1 MTGRKKWISLGVLA
15 LLIALLP
22 LFFPS
27 GYYYRV
33 GTLIFVN
40 ALSVVGLVI
49 LIGYAGQ
56 ISLGHAGFAG
66 IGAYACALAP
76 EHLGLHP
83 ALALVLGAVISGVM
97 AALIGKPILR
107 LKGYYLAVATLGF
120 GILVS
125 MVLTNERALT
135 GGPDGMNVADLG
147 LRDLLRDM
155 GWRLSG
161 GEFWYMVCGV
171 VLLVGAWLALNLFD
185 SPSGRAMR
193 ALHGTEVAAAAERL
207 HHAGRGGLHALGRDG
222 HHGGARRRGLGAR
235 RHLRRGDPDAAAA
248 GADGLC
254 RVRAAGAGPCH
265 GAGDDLPTAGASALD
280 RAAPEGKG
288 RMSLLDVQGLGIS
301 FGGLKAVD
309 DVSFKVAP
317 GEIVSVIGP
326 NGAGKT
332 TLFNMISGVYQPG
345 RGSVTLNGTEVTG
358 IAPNRLAEMG
368 LSRTF
373 QNLQIFQEMTV
384 LDNVL
389 AGYHLSERG
398 SVWADLLSLPAMR
411 RRAAEA
417 RAGARKLLERVRLD
431 KAAEQLAG
439 NLSYGALKRLEIAR
453 ALALNPKI
461 LLLDEPAAGC
471 NAVETEEIDHLIA
484 ELAASGIAILL
495 VEHDMKLVMRIS
507 NHIVVLDH
515 GEKIAEGDPAT
526 VSRDPA
532 VIAAYLGTEEEEP
545 AHADG

>member
-1 MTGRKKWISLGVLA
+1 
-15 LLIALLP
+15 
-22 LFFPS
+22 
-27 GYYYRV
+27 
-33 GTLIFVN
+33 
-40 ALSVVGLVI
+40 
-49 LIGYAGQ
+49 
-56 ISLGHAGFAG
+56 
-66 IGAYACALAP
+66 
-76 EHLGLHP
+76 
-83 ALALVLGAVISGVM
+83 
-97 AALIGKPILR
+97 
-107 LKGYYLAVATLGF
+107 
-120 GILVS
+120 
-125 MVLTNERALT
+125 
-135 GGPDGMNVADLG
+135 
-147 LRDLLRDM
+147 
-155 GWRLSG
+155 
-161 GEFWYMVCGV
+161 
-171 VLLVGAWLALNLFD
+171 
-185 SPSGRAMR
+185 
-193 ALHGTEVAAAAERL
+193 
-207 HHAGRGGLHALGRDG
+207 
-222 HHGGARRRGLGAR
+222 
-235 RHLRRGDPDAAAA
+235 
-248 GADGLC
+248 
-254 RVRAAGAGPCH
+254 
-265 GAGDDLPTAGASALD
+265 
-280 RAAPEGKG
+280 
-288 RMSLLDVQGLGIS
+288 MSLLDVQSLGIS

-309 DVSFKVAP
+309 DVSFRVAP

-398 SVWADLLSLPAMR
+398 SVWADLLSLPGMK
-411 RRAAEA
+411 RRAAQA

-431 KAAEQLAG
+431 KAAEQIAG

>member
-1 MTGRKKWISLGVLA
+1 
-15 LLIALLP
+15 
-22 LFFPS
+22 
-27 GYYYRV
+27 
-33 GTLIFVN
+33 
-40 ALSVVGLVI
+40 
-49 LIGYAGQ
+49 
-56 ISLGHAGFAG
+56 
-66 IGAYACALAP
+66 
-76 EHLGLHP
+76 
-83 ALALVLGAVISGVM
+83 
-97 AALIGKPILR
+97 
-107 LKGYYLAVATLGF
+107 
-120 GILVS
+120 
-125 MVLTNERALT
+125 
-135 GGPDGMNVADLG
+135 
-147 LRDLLRDM
+147 
-155 GWRLSG
+155 
-161 GEFWYMVCGV
+161 
-171 VLLVGAWLALNLFD
+171 
-185 SPSGRAMR
+185 
-193 ALHGTEVAAAAERL
+193 
-207 HHAGRGGLHALGRDG
+207 
-222 HHGGARRRGLGAR
+222 
-235 RHLRRGDPDAAAA
+235 
-248 GADGLC
+248 
-254 RVRAAGAGPCH
+254 
-265 GAGDDLPTAGASALD
+265 
-280 RAAPEGKG
+280 
-288 RMSLLDVQGLGIS
+288 MSLLDVQGLGIS

-309 DVSFKVAP
+309 DVSFRVAP

-345 RGSVTLNGTEVTG
+345 RGSVSLNGTEVTG
-358 IAPNRLAEMG
+358 VAPNRLAEMG

-398 SVWADLLSLPAMR
+398 SVWADLLSLPGMK
-411 RRAAEA
+411 RRAAQA

-431 KAAEQLAG
+431 KAAEQIAG